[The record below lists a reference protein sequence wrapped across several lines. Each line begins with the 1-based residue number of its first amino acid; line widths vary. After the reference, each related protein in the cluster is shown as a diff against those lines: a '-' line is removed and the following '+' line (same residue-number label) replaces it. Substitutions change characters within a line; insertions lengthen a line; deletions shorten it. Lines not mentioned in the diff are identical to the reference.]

1 MWTHI
6 IEFISHPLKSRIL
19 LSEDHVTLLILA
31 ILIGIIAGLRSMTAP
46 AVVSWAARLG
56 WIHVNSS
63 WLAFLGYAWTPW
75 ILSLAAL
82 GELVA
87 DKLPTTPS
95 RKAPPSFIFRIIS
108 GSFSGA
114 AIGISH
120 GSLPLGLAG
129 GAIGAVIG
137 TLGGAAARSA
147 LAKLSG
153 KDLPAALV
161 EDAIAIIGAILI
173 LKAA

>member
-1 MWTHI
+1 MA
-6 IEFISHPLKSRIL
+6 IL
-19 LSEDHVTLLILA
+19 LLG

-75 ILSLAAL
+75 ILSLAAI
-82 GELVA
+82 GELVV
-87 DKLPTTPS
+87 DKLPSTPS
-95 RKAPPSFIFRIIS
+95 RKMPPSFAFRIIS
-108 GSFSGA
+108 GSISGA
-114 AIGISH
+114 AIGISR
-120 GSLPLGLAG
+120 GSLFLGIIG

-147 LAKLSG
+147 VSRIFG
-153 KDLPAALV
+153 KDLPAALL
-161 EDAIAIIGAILI
+161 EDTIAIAGAILI
-173 LKAA
+173 LKAAA